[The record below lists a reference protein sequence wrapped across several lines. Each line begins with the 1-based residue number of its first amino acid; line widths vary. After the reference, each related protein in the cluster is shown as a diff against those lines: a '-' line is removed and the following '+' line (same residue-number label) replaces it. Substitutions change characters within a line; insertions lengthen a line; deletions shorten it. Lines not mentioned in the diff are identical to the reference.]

1 MLAVSQMMWCRD
13 VHKILTLNFDRQ
25 RALVKFEEKCFKLS
39 ILPEEI
45 TVVSMGIISPDE
57 WPSISGSK

>member
-13 VHKILTLNFDRQ
+13 VHKIFMLNSNRQ

-39 ILPEEI
+39 ILPVEI
-45 TVVSMGIISPDE
+45 TMISMGVTSPDE
-57 WPSISGSK
+57 WPSISGFK

>member
-1 MLAVSQMMWCRD
+1 MMWCRD
-13 VHKILTLNFDRQ
+13 VHTILTLKSNRQ
-25 RALVKFEEKCFKLS
+25 ISLVKFEEKCFKLS

-45 TVVSMGIISPDE
+45 KVVYMEIISPDE